1 MEDILTIFTWIHFL
15 LDFFFSYTIE
25 SNQHIWELN
34 LVAWPE
40 WQEKNVWHATIL
52 ATAVVGQ
59 SESYNVGA
67 CSPRFRCLSARN

>member
-1 MEDILTIFTWIHFL
+1 MEDILTIFTWIHFP
-15 LDFFFSYTIE
+15 LDFFFSYIIE
-25 SNQHIWELN
+25 SNQHILELN